1 MTSLEKDQ
9 LNLMNT
15 IIDLSKKGTTGIN
28 KDVNTTTPTTPN
40 NDTDVVEV
48 RYKHKKKSRPLVI
61 ANNNTSTTST
71 LKAEKKIL
79 LFATRFDPDTTDED
93 IKKHIGTVCNSKLE
107 KLSLKNKDRI
117 ASYKITIPL
126 QDKDKILEEN
136 FWPNGI
142 VLNRYYF
149 PREQTNDLSQYKREK
164 TNMTT
169 FLGQRQKVQN

>member
-1 MTSLEKDQ
+1 MK
-9 LNLMNT
+9 
-15 IIDLSKKGTTGIN
+15 
-28 KDVNTTTPTTPN
+28 
-40 NDTDVVEV
+40 
-48 RYKHKKKSRPLVI
+48 
-61 ANNNTSTTST
+61 A
-71 LKAEKKIL
+71 AEKKIL

-93 IKKHIGTVCNSKLE
+93 IKKHIGTVCNSKVE
-107 KLSLKNKDRI
+107 KLSFKNKDRI
-117 ASYKITIPL
+117 ASFKITIPL
-126 QDKDKILEEN
+126 QNKDKIFEEN

>member
-1 MTSLEKDQ
+1 MNPYAQNSPVRDHNDGTWVRKDKNINNQKSQKLFGTNEPNLTPLEKDE

-15 IIDLSKKGTTGIN
+15 ITDLSKKGTTGIN

-93 IKKHIGTVCNSKLE
+93 IKKHIGTRK
-107 KLSLKNKDRI
+107 
-117 ASYKITIPL
+117 
-126 QDKDKILEEN
+126 
-136 FWPNGI
+136 W
-142 VLNRYYF
+142 
-149 PREQTNDLSQYKREK
+149 KR
-164 TNMTT
+164 
-169 FLGQRQKVQN
+169 